1 LKQRVSSGNKLK
13 DGGGTPAAAN
23 NHVLKD
29 LMINNSSG
37 QG

>member
-1 LKQRVSSGNKLK
+1 MLKQRVSSGSKHK
-13 DGGGTPAAAN
+13 EGGGSPVAN

-37 QG
+37 